1 MMVGTKPLNEPT
13 YATLRFG
20 YLITFT
26 DPKMGMSSPVIGF
39 CQSSAYHMQDIGLSN
54 SLILLMIF
62 RPRLLQIRE
71 EVKDFSKLDGN

>member
-26 DPKMGMSSPVIGF
+26 DPKMGMSTPVIGF
-39 CQSSAYHMQDIGLSN
+39 CQSSAYRMQDIGLSD
-54 SLILLMIF
+54 SHILLMVHQCKNFQRFIHHT
-62 RPRLLQIRE
+62 
-71 EVKDFSKLDGN
+71 NWT